1 MNRGVPAKEHKILA
15 DRADQAS
22 AELKRAIDSGAS
34 ETEIAELHLK
44 VIETG
49 QKLVEFLD
57 DMQANEVPLS

>member
-1 MNRGVPAKEHKILA
+1 MLA

-34 ETEIAELHLK
+34 ETEIAELHLR

-57 DMQANEVPLS
+57 DQAHT